1 MAENRNFSRR
11 TFIGAMAAAGGALAV
26 AGMTRPE
33 AARAAKPSGKPV
45 KIGHMCVLSGVLGGY
60 GQFMQMGATLAAEE
74 INAAGG
80 ILGRPLEFQFRD
92 DQVKP
97 DVGVKNARYFVDE
110 WGADFVAGIDSSGVA
125 LAVAKVMPQLNK
137 ILMITHGATEKVNE
151 ELVYKEGI
159 KQVFRISVPV
169 YQDGIASAMI
179 AKDLPVKRWATIS
192 PKYEYGYTSW
202 EMFKNTLKRFRP
214 DAEFVEESWA
224 PFGTTDFGPHIS
236 KVMGAN
242 PEGIFTTEWAGEA
255 VALVKQAKLF
265 GVFGKIK
272 EWLNPMGAAMDVLEG
287 LGKDYPEGLWVSSR
301 YWFLYPPTGIN
312 QSFVERFHKRWS
324 KYPHYSSETSYS
336 AYWALKRACELAG
349 STETDKV
356 IKALEDLTLITPA
369 GRRWFRKEDHQAV
382 YEVPWG
388 RTKEDPK
395 YPFRILGDMRTVP
408 AEMYYRHPPFTA

>member
-1 MAENRNFSRR
+1 MPGNRKLSRR
-11 TFIGAMAAAGGALAV
+11 TFIGAMAAAGGALAA
-26 AGMTRPE
+26 AGLARPGG
-33 AARAAKPSGKPV
+33 ARAAKPSGKPV

-92 DQVKP
+92 TQVKP
-97 DVGVKNARYFVDE
+97 DIGVKNARYFVDE

-125 LAVAKVMPQLNK
+125 LAVGKIMPQLNK
-137 ILMITHGATEKVNE
+137 VLMITHGATEKVNE
-151 ELVYKEGI
+151 QLVYKEGI
-159 KQVFRISVPV
+159 KQIFRISVPV
-169 YQDGIASAMI
+169 YQDGIASAII
-179 AKDLPVKRWATIS
+179 AKDFPAKRWATIS

-202 EMFKNTLKRFRP
+202 EMFKKTLKQFRP

-224 PFGTTDFGPHIS
+224 PFGTQDFGPHIS
-236 KVMGAN
+236 KVMAAN

-255 VALVKQAKLF
+255 VSLVKQAKLF

-272 EWLNPMGAAMDVLEG
+272 EWVNPMGGAMDVLEG

-312 QSFVERFHKRWS
+312 QSFVQRFHKRWGR
-324 KYPHYSSETSYS
+324 YPHYSSETSYS
-336 AYWALKRACELAG
+336 AYWALKQACERAG
-349 STETDKV
+349 GTETDKV
-356 IKALEDLTLITPA
+356 VKALEDMTMISPG

-388 RTKEDPK
+388 RTKADPK
-395 YPFRILGDMRTVP
+395 YPFRILGDLRTVP
-408 AEMYYRHPPFTA
+408 AEMYYRHPPFTS